1 MKKNVLIT
9 GGAGFIGSNFA
20 RINQDKY
27 NIVCLDNFLLGD
39 RKNLEG
45 VNVTF
50 IEGDACKTE
59 DLEQSLQYFPDG
71 IYAVIHL
78 AGTSSA
84 PMFMD
89 DGFAEGYRNSTESFV
104 KTIEFSRTH
113 GAKKFLY
120 ASTSS
125 LYGNNPLPLLES
137 DSLSDPINHYSVT
150 KKIYEDCSK
159 CYHKIY
165 PEMDIFGFRF
175 MSVFG
180 PNEESKGKYA
190 NIISQFLWDMVRDL
204 PPVIYG
210 DGEQFRD
217 FTNVADIVQ
226 ALTLSIETPEGFG
239 NKVYNVGRGES
250 MSLNEIVTTVQQ
262 VIGKSVKPIYIENPV
277 KEGYVKGQ
285 HADIS
290 LIQREIGFTPT
301 VKLID
306 GITEIYE
313 KLDQNRIKE
322 TSSQYFR

>member
-1 MKKNVLIT
+1 MKKILIT

-20 RINQDKY
+20 TINQNKY
-27 NIVCLDNFLLGD
+27 EITCLDNFFLGD
-39 RKNLEG
+39 IKNLENA
-45 VNVTF
+45 NVKF
-50 IEGDACKTE
+50 VEGDACKIE
-59 DLEQSLQYFPDG
+59 DLEKCGNKFD
-71 IYAVIHL
+71 AVIHL

-89 DGFAEGYRNSTESFV
+89 EGFAEGYRNSVESFV
-104 KTIEFSRTH
+104 KTIEFARKS

-137 DSLSDPINHYSVT
+137 DQLADPLNHYSVT
-150 KKIYEDCSK
+150 KKVYEDTSK
-159 CYHKIY
+159 CYHKVY

-190 NIISQFLWDMVRDL
+190 NIISQFLWDMVRDRK
-204 PPVIYG
+204 PVIYG

-226 ALTLSIETPEGFG
+226 ALTLAIETPENFG
-239 NKVYNVGRGES
+239 NKVYNVGRGET
-250 MSLNEIVTTVQQ
+250 MSLNQIVTTIQN
-262 VIGKSVKPIYIENPV
+262 VIGKKVKPIYIENPV
-277 KEGYVKGQ
+277 KEGYIQGQ

-290 LIQREIGFTPT
+290 KIKTELGFCP
-301 VKLID
+301 KIELID
-306 GITEIYE
+306 GITDIYE
-313 KLDQNRIKE
+313 NLDQSRIKE
-322 TSSQYFR
+322 TSSEDFR